1 MASQHWAAAAVP
13 ITLQAVLQPQAPQG
27 AVGRS
32 VGQLPT
38 EQAQRARKALQVAMP
53 AQVSL
58 TVLQG
63 AEVVPAV

>member
-1 MASQHWAAAAVP
+1 M
-13 ITLQAVLQPQAPQG
+13 
-27 AVGRS
+27 GRS

-38 EQAQRARKALQVAMP
+38 EQAQRARKALRVAMP

-63 AEVVPAV
+63 AEVVPAA